1 MECGTQ
7 IVLQCQ
13 THTISMGF
21 IDQITTNNA
30 TQNASMT
37 MKRLLKKESDGAILA
52 KNVFPANAGFQRTSK
67 RTAKA
72 RRKIKRGTGA
82 R

>member
-1 MECGTQ
+1 
-7 IVLQCQ
+7 
-13 THTISMGF
+13 MGF

-30 TQNASMT
+30 MQNASMT

-52 KNVFPANAGFQRTSK
+52 KNVFPANAGFQRTSTTNRESK
-67 RTAKA
+67 KEDQE
-72 RRKIKRGTGA
+72 GGA